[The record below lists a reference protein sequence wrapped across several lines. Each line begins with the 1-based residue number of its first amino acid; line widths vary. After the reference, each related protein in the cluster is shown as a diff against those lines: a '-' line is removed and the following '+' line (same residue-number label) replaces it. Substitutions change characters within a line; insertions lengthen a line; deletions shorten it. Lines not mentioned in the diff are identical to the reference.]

1 MRVHALRHS
10 HASLLISIGENPLI
24 IKEYPGHED
33 IQTTLGT
40 HGHPYSNN
48 NFETAQELNGLVDFT
63 PADH

>member
-1 MRVHALRHS
+1 M
-10 HASLLISIGENPLI
+10 LISIGENPLI